1 MRFPEP
7 SPGRIISWGES
18 IRLALGAIAADKF
31 KASLTML
38 GVVIGSAALVLVVTI
53 ASTGKVYIV
62 SQIEGI
68 GANLAYATLMRSE
81 ISSVL
86 EDELSPEDLA
96 ALRQSVPGVSAV
108 AGTYDVPADFQFEG
122 KSFHARLV
130 GVTQDFQKIRNLRIT
145 SGRYFDAEDFLAH
158 FRVCLITDKL
168 AQTAVG
174 FEPSVGKF
182 IRLDQFRCTIIGT
195 FEEGAPTFGASEIQ
209 DATLLVPFPLVKHIT
224 GDDFFQV
231 LYAQAASSSEVPA
244 MTQQMAYLLRNR
256 HRKEARYSVDNLAS
270 LLQTADRV
278 SIAISSVLIAI
289 AILTLTVAGTGIMNI
304 MLANVSQRTHEIGI
318 RKALGARP
326 AEVRLQFL
334 LEALFISV
342 AGAVVGVVTALGLV
356 WSVTRWVQNTIPF
369 TISWTAVLVA
379 VVVSSGV
386 GLLFGYRPASEAANL
401 SPIDALRIE

>member
-1 MRFPEP
+1 MCFLEP
-7 SPGRIISWGES
+7 SPGRLISWRES

-53 ASTGKVYIV
+53 ASTGKVYVI

-68 GANLAYATLMRSE
+68 GANLAYATLNRSD

-96 ALRQSVPGVSAV
+96 ALRQSLPRVSAV

-158 FRVCLITDKL
+158 FRVCLITEKL

-195 FEEGAPTFGASEIQ
+195 FQEGAPTFGASEIQ
-209 DATLLVPFPLVKHIT
+209 DATLLVPFPLVKYIT

-231 LYAQAASSSEVPA
+231 LYAQAASSGEVPA
-244 MTQQMAYLLRNR
+244 MTQQMGYLLRNR
-256 HRKEARYSVDNLAS
+256 HRKGARYSVDNLAS

-278 SIAISSVLIAI
+278 SIAISFVLIAI

-342 AGAVVGVVTALGLV
+342 AGAVVGAVAALGLV